1 MTAWPGP
8 GVATIEM
15 KTSFVRPAEGELRA
29 LGKLLHRTATLGIL
43 RGVGARRRRSSV
55 RPRHRHVQ
63 VPARVAHAQGRAQG
77 AAPQSQTIGVN
88 MATTNKRFV
97 LASRP
102 TGEPAPQ
109 NFRLEEAPL
118 PTLKD
123 GEVLV
128 RHHYLSLDPYMRG
141 RMSEG
146 KSYAQPQALDA
157 VMVGGT
163 VGEVVESRQR
173 QLQGRRQGGRLSAAG
188 SSIRWSPPASPACCA
203 RSTPRACR
211 CRPTS
216 ARSACRAS
224 PPGWA

>member
-1 MTAWPGP
+1 MQRRNPN
-8 GVATIEM
+8 
-15 KTSFVRPAEGELRA
+15 
-29 LGKLLHRTATLGIL
+29 HRSEHGHDQQAF
-43 RGVGARRRRSSV
+43 R
-55 RPRHRHVQ
+55 
-63 VPARVAHAQGRAQG
+63 ARVA
-77 AAPQSQTIGVN
+77 
-88 MATTNKRFV
+88 
-97 LASRP
+97 P
-102 TGEPAPQ
+102 TGEPTPQ
-109 NFRLEEAPL
+109 NFSLEEVPL

-141 RMSEG
+141 RMNDG

-163 VGEVVESRQR
+163 VGEVVESRHPGFKAGDKVVGYGR
-173 QLQGRRQGGRLSAAG
+173 LAAVCGGRRR
-188 SSIRWSPPASPACCA
+188 RSPACCA

-224 PPGWA
+224 PPGWG